1 MDEAENKPLF
11 VIDDEPVVQW
21 PVIVNLPQAGG
32 TFNEFQFPMTF
43 RVLSPGEYESLM
55 KDATKPDGTDVLA
68 VPKLPS
74 LSEVVLRNV
83 PIFQNLITDW
93 SGVKD
98 RDGNDV
104 TYTPEKLAEQI
115 TGPRGPALSAGIW
128 RAISEIRFGIRSQN
142 GLMKD
147 GARTGN

>member
-1 MDEAENKPLF
+1 

-32 TFNEFQFPMTF
+32 TFNEFQFPMEF
-43 RVLSPGEYESLM
+43 RVLSPAEFEALV
-55 KDATKPDGTDVLA
+55 KDTGGASKPDGSDLSA
-68 VPKLPS
+68 APKLTAPKPPN
-74 LSEVVLRNV
+74 LSEVVLANV
-83 PIFQNLITDW
+83 PIFQKIVTGW

-98 RDGNDV
+98 RAGNEV
-104 TYTPEKLAEQI
+104 AYTPEKLAEQI

-128 RAISEIRFGIRSQN
+128 RAISEIRYGTRLNN
-142 GLMKD
+142 GTVKD